1 LCVCAQP
8 KPSGPQHLRLTCDRA
23 AEAVLA
29 LLRNPEYAV
38 YGAAKVRKEAGLD
51 AGEEAFNEV
60 SLQER
65 GKFKE
70 ETLVNVGGRSRSK
83 RMSRCAAEM
92 LLAVPLL
99 RLKAMLL
106 CLRVAAAQSPSR
118 SGCVR
123 QVMLRRVLDMR
134 RAHSEQCPVSD

>member
-1 LCVCAQP
+1 M
-8 KPSGPQHLRLTCDRA
+8 
-23 AEAVLA
+23 LA

-70 ETLVNVGGRSRSK
+70 ETLVNVGGRSQSK
-83 RMSRCAAEM
+83 RMSRCVAEM
-92 LLAVPLL
+92 PLAVPLL
-99 RLKAMLL
+99 RLKRMLL
-106 CLRVAAAQSPSR
+106 CLRVAAAQALTAM
-118 SGCVR
+118 GVVR
-123 QVMLRRVLDMR
+123 QVMLRHVLDMR
-134 RAHSEQCPVSD
+134 GTHSEQCPVSD

>member
-1 LCVCAQP
+1 MSCCWREQQLCIY
-8 KPSGPQHLRLTCDRA
+8 A

-38 YGAAKVRKEAGLD
+38 YGATKVRKEAGLD
-51 AGEEAFNEV
+51 AGEDAFNEV

-83 RMSRCAAEM
+83 RMARCARGAAAGC
-92 LLAVPLL
+92 LACGLHACRARRRCLL
-99 RLKAMLL
+99 RCIAVIQAPVAYDVKCSRLLL
-106 CLRVAAAQSPSR
+106 C
-118 SGCVR
+118 
-123 QVMLRRVLDMR
+123 VL
-134 RAHSEQCPVSD
+134 

>member
-1 LCVCAQP
+1 VASQY
-8 KPSGPQHLRLTCDRA
+8 LRLTCDRA

-51 AGEEAFNEV
+51 AGEDAFNEV

-65 GKFKE
+65 GKFKK

-99 RLKAMLL
+99 RFRRMLL
-106 CLRVAAAQSPSR
+106 CWRVAAAPALTSASYAAACIIHAQDTQRAVSR
-118 SGCVR
+118 
-123 QVMLRRVLDMR
+123 Q
-134 RAHSEQCPVSD
+134 